1 MKSLIFT
8 YLLTYGGSLV
18 AVFNPYIGLLIYVL
32 FAIVQPPVIW
42 WYAVPVGNYARIIAV
57 ALLVGW
63 VLQNTGSWSFGK
75 AKVSVWLLVGFLF
88 WMVLSTLFAASPDRA
103 SYFLEIQAKIVLPFI
118 VGMTLIDT
126 PAKLKQLA
134 WVIAISTGY
143 LGYEL
148 NLQWLDYPN
157 RLYFH
162 GFGALDNNGVAVTM
176 VTGAAIAFFLGS
188 EDDSIWRRW
197 FAFILAGLQVHV
209 ILFSQSRGGMLALVI
224 MAGVCAILLLI
235 RPKVTR
241 SLTYMGMA
249 LVIGMALAGPSV
261 WERFN
266 SIFVEPEERD
276 ASAVSRLELWTACYQ
291 LMLEEPLFGVGPNH
305 FPAYA

>member
-88 WMVLSTLFAASPDRA
+88 WMTLSTLFAASPNRA
-103 SYFLEIQAKIVLPFI
+103 SFFLEIQAKIVLPFI

-134 WVIAISTGY
+134 WVIVASTGY
-143 LGYEL
+143 L
-148 NLQWLDYPN
+148 
-157 RLYFH
+157 
-162 GFGALDNNGVAVTM
+162 
-176 VTGAAIAFFLGS
+176 
-188 EDDSIWRRW
+188 
-197 FAFILAGLQVHV
+197 
-209 ILFSQSRGGMLALVI
+209 
-224 MAGVCAILLLI
+224 
-235 RPKVTR
+235 
-241 SLTYMGMA
+241 
-249 LVIGMALAGPSV
+249 
-261 WERFN
+261 
-266 SIFVEPEERD
+266 
-276 ASAVSRLELWTACYQ
+276 
-291 LMLEEPLFGVGPNH
+291 
-305 FPAYA
+305 